1 MAMDLLIDEFLA
13 RYRKEYDF
21 YDQASRLAAQFLEGR
36 LGTTGIRAIVTSRA
50 KGIRRL
56 EEKVRSRATN
66 PKKNYTCVDDIFKDI
81 VDLAGVRIAMYF
93 PGQYAQVES
102 IIRELFIVLEEKK
115 FPDES
120 VPPEDL
126 ESEYKKRFS
135 GYWARHYRVQLQGSL
150 LRDAQRRYTEAKIE
164 IQVASVLMH
173 SWAEVEHDLIYKP
186 QQGPLSYEEH
196 AILDELNGLV
206 LTGEVALEQ
215 LQRAGEARVAAGGRE
230 FSNHYDLASHL
241 LATFASS
248 VTVPTGEIALGR
260 IDLLFELL
268 KQLNLGTPDKIKP
281 YIQSLNPDLEKRP
294 LADQIIDQLLGEDP
308 ESRYPIYDKLR
319 SSRPVPGDYAGRTRN
334 QIGAEADE
342 EMTQFLKQWVALERK
357 IKEKAIELGAPGI
370 YPSSKLLSKLG
381 IDDEALLKDFEGIRR
396 TRNEVVHGMSMPAAE
411 DLRDA
416 GRRMEEISEQ
426 LDQL

>member
-1 MAMDLLIDEFLA
+1 MDFLIDEFLA

-36 LGTTGIRAIVTSRA
+36 LVTTGIRAIITSRA

-56 EEKVRSRATN
+56 EEKVRSRAA
-66 PKKNYTCVDDIFKDI
+66 KKAYACVDDIFKDI
-81 VDLAGVRIAMYF
+81 VDLAGIRIAIYF
-93 PGQYAQVES
+93 PGQYAQVEG
-102 IIRELFIVLEEKK
+102 IIRELFVVLEEKEFSNEAAPK
-115 FPDES
+115 ADTGS
-120 VPPEDL
+120 R
-126 ESEYKKRFS
+126 YKKRFS
-135 GYWARHYRVQLQGSL
+135 GYWAKHYRVQLQGPL

-186 QQGPLSYEEH
+186 QQGPLSSEEH
-196 AILDELNGLV
+196 SILDELNGLV
-206 LTGEVALEQ
+206 LAGEIALEQ

-241 LATFASS
+241 LATFAPS
-248 VTVPTGEIALGR
+248 VKAPGGEIALGR

-268 KQLNLGTPDKIKP
+268 GQLRLGTPDKIRP
-281 YIQSLNPDLEKRP
+281 YIQSLNPDLERRP
-294 LADQIIDQLLGEDP
+294 LADQIIDQLLVEDP
-308 ESRYPIYDKLR
+308 ERRYTIYNRLR
-319 SSRPVPGDYAGRTRN
+319 SSRPVPGDYAGRTRTPN
-334 QIGAEADE
+334 GAEADE
-342 EMTQFLKQWVALERK
+342 VLTQFLKQWVALERE
-357 IKEKAIELGAPGI
+357 IKEKAKELGAPGI

-381 IDDEALLKDFEGIRR
+381 IGDEALLKDFEGIRR
-396 TRNEVVHGMSMPAAE
+396 TRNEVVHGMSMPSPD

-426 LDQL
+426 LARLR